1 MFFYEN
7 NILNYECI
15 TGFAHPKSAEE
26 VNNICT
32 TAVPKKTKAD
42 TEYCMRIWDAWW
54 KERIARDESE
64 AD

>member
-1 MFFYEN
+1 MHHR
-7 NILNYECI
+7 
-15 TGFAHPKSAEE
+15 FAHPKSAEE
-26 VNNICT
+26 VNNIRT
-32 TAVPKKTKAD
+32 TAAPKKTKAD